1 MVERAKESGG
11 RHPEDAKQ
19 NSLGYNCMYEV
30 HTNYPL
36 DSGGQYPT
44 YQNNLK

>member
-1 MVERAKESGG
+1 VERAKESGG
-11 RHPEDAKQ
+11 RYLEDAEQ
-19 NSLGYNCMYEV
+19 NSLGHNYMYEV

-44 YQNNLK
+44 YQNDLK